1 MADKKT
7 LELQIKLAAEQAAN
21 QIKIFSQ
28 DIKNASQNAEG
39 LKISQK
45 SVNSMVKSLQT
56 EAKRAATSLKLFGG
70 STSELRNQQSKMK
83 QTVLDLI
90 DHGLKPESVEVQNLV
105 QQYKNLDTE
114 LSKTEAKQ
122 DGLMGVISKLKTEM
136 GSLAAVAAAVAFDKA
151 LAGAAKGALEV
162 SDSFRGAKEEFGI
175 MLGDM
180 QAGAGLFDELQ
191 EFNFWTPF
199 DIEQTSQAAKVLM
212 AAKVPLGEITDYL
225 TRFGDIAQ
233 GDGQKFQS
241 FINAFSKASA
251 KGKADMEVL
260 NVYIDQ
266 GVQILDVLAQ
276 QMGITTA
283 EVVDF
288 SSKGKISF
296 EQFNQALASLAAEG
310 GLYYNSMATAAMRLS
325 SVQAGLEESVKSL
338 KASIGDMLA
347 PVVSKVLE
355 LFTNIVDKINNSPIL
370 KGVLLGAITA
380 LTVAINIFAGKTLV
394 ALVIQT
400 HAGTVALTALGTAAH
415 AMLGPIGLVTLAV
428 GAVVGLVATMA
439 SEQQKANEET
449 NAAALALK
457 KQAQGYDE
465 LKIAAENYMS
475 FIEQMSIEDAKKVA
489 ESYKNII
496 IPEAEKAVKEAKNKL
511 AETPEFTTIKHSA
524 RGGGRVVEWTEKVS
538 NPAYAEAQEELAK
551 AELQLNTYL
560 ARQETALANVKKL
573 EEHAKE
579 LVASFGTEW
588 QDKLSSETA
597 KINEQEQKALDKL
610 NAKAKETLGQN
621 YVTHEAYQ
629 KELSALKTYYAKK
642 RQEEAD
648 KAAEKAQKKLKEQEE
663 EKKRIIEQAQKTIS
677 QYLKTPE
684 SEYKSQ
690 LEALKN
696 AAEIV
701 YGETYA
707 TKQEFTAAEQKLKLE
722 YENELKKSVI
732 NEHELRMK
740 NIKEEYEYRAALARN
755 RIEYGD
761 RSLANYADY
770 SVNSAVT
777 TISETDL
784 GKTMMGTDPITLLID
799 EFIEALMEIESVANI
814 LNWAGTIVENTFEVI
829 GPLIDTLFK
838 PLSDVLEQIGQTVG
852 AILAP
857 LINTIVV
864 LLSPFTPLLNMIA
877 EVLNIVGKAFV
888 WLNNKVIVPFGNTVI
903 KSINAIIKLINNIPG
918 INIKTIKTLQTV
930 EMNAKELADQTSKE
944 QEILKKKYQQ
954 MENAINDQL
963 QSQLNAIKTQYELG
977 LISREMYESQAA
989 KYKDSADKEIAI
1001 LESELADKLETISE
1015 GKSIKDITDLL
1026 STMFSNPMGKNI
1038 KDVIDQLITMSS
1050 NSISTMKNNQNSSV
1064 ATKSKSKV
1072 IDSYTLLK
1080 NKNTIAGSNLQV
1092 LINVGGS
1099 VVSEKELTDIVYS
1112 GIAKGI
1118 QQKKYAAL
1126 PGVAI

>member
-83 QTVLDLI
+83 QTVLELI

-122 DGLMGVISKLKTEM
+122 DGLFGVISKLKTEM
-136 GSLAAVAAAVAFDKA
+136 GSLAAVAAAVALDKA

-266 GVQILDVLAQ
+266 GVQILDALAQ

-296 EQFNQALASLAAEG
+296 EQFNQALASMASEG

-380 LTVAINIFAGKTLV
+380 LTVAINIFAGKALV
-394 ALVIQT
+394 ALVMQT

-428 GAVVGLVATMA
+428 GAVVGVVATMA
-439 SEQQKANEET
+439 SAQQKANEET

-465 LKIAAENYMS
+465 LKNAAENYMS

-511 AETPEFTTIKHSA
+511 AETLEFTTIKHSA
-524 RGGGRVVEWTEKVS
+524 RGGGSVVEWTEKVS

-597 KINEQEQKALDKL
+597 KINEQEQKALNKL
-610 NAKAKETLGQN
+610 NAKAKDTLGQN
-621 YVTHEAYQ
+621 YLTHEAYQ
-629 KELSALKTYYAKK
+629 KELSALKTYYEKK

-707 TKQEFTAAEQKLKLE
+707 TKHEFTAAEQKLKLE
-722 YENELKKSVI
+722 YENELNNIVI

-761 RSLANYADY
+761 RALANYADY

-888 WLNNKVIVPFGNTVI
+888 WLNNKVIVAFGNTVI
-903 KSINAIIKLINNIPG
+903 NSINAIIKLINQIPG
-918 INIKTIKTLQTV
+918 VNIKTIKTLQTV

-944 QEILKKKYQQ
+944 QELLKKKYQQ

-977 LISREMYESQAA
+977 LISREMYELQAA

-1001 LESELADKLETISE
+1001 LESELSYKLETISE

-1038 KDVIDQLITMSS
+1038 KDVIDLLSTMSS
-1050 NSISTMKNNQNSSV
+1050 NSISTTKNNQNSSV
-1064 ATKSKSKV
+1064 ATKLKSKV

-1080 NKNTIAGSNLQV
+1080 NKNTTPESNLQV

>member
-28 DIKNASQNAEG
+28 DIKKASQNTEG

-83 QTVLDLI
+83 QTVLELI

-122 DGLMGVISKLKTEM
+122 DGLFGVISKLKTEM
-136 GSLAAVAAAVAFDKA
+136 GSLAAVAAAVALDKA

-191 EFNFWTPF
+191 KFNFWTPF

-266 GVQILDVLAQ
+266 GVQILDALAQ

-296 EQFNQALASLAAEG
+296 EQFNQALASMASEG

-355 LFTNIVDKINNSPIL
+355 LFTNIVDKINDSPIL
-370 KGVLLGAITA
+370 KGVLLGAIAA
-380 LTVAINIFAGKTLV
+380 LTAAVNIFAGKTLV
-394 ALVIQT
+394 ALVMQT

-428 GAVVGLVATMA
+428 GAVVGVVAAMA
-439 SEQQKANEET
+439 SAQQKANEET

-457 KQAQGYDE
+457 QQAQGYDE

-511 AETPEFTTIKHSA
+511 AETPEFTEIKHSA
-524 RGGGRVVEWTEKVS
+524 SGGGRVVEWTEKVS

-629 KELSALKTYYAKK
+629 KELSALKTYYEKK

-740 NIKEEYEYRAALARN
+740 HIKEEYEYRAALARN

-777 TISETDL
+777 TISETDS

-864 LLSPFTPLLNMIA
+864 LLSPFTPLLNIIA

-903 KSINAIIKLINNIPG
+903 NVINAIIKLINQIPG

-930 EMNAKELADQTSKE
+930 EMNAKELAYQTSKE

-954 MENAINDQL
+954 MENAINGQL

-977 LISREMYESQAA
+977 LISR
-989 KYKDSADKEIAI
+989 
-1001 LESELADKLETISE
+1001 
-1015 GKSIKDITDLL
+1015 
-1026 STMFSNPMGKNI
+1026 
-1038 KDVIDQLITMSS
+1038 
-1050 NSISTMKNNQNSSV
+1050 
-1064 ATKSKSKV
+1064 
-1072 IDSYTLLK
+1072 
-1080 NKNTIAGSNLQV
+1080 
-1092 LINVGGS
+1092 
-1099 VVSEKELTDIVYS
+1099 
-1112 GIAKGI
+1112 
-1118 QQKKYAAL
+1118 
-1126 PGVAI
+1126 

>member
-21 QIKIFSQ
+21 QIKNFSE
-28 DIKNASQNAEG
+28 DIKTASQNAEG
-39 LKISQK
+39 LKINQK

-56 EAKRAATSLKLFGG
+56 EANRAATSLKLFGG
-70 STSELRNQQSKMK
+70 STNELRNQQAKMK

-105 QQYKNLDTE
+105 QQYKNLDEE

-122 DGLMGVISKLKTEM
+122 DGLLGVISKLKGEM
-136 GSLAAVAAAVAFDKA
+136 GSLAVVAAAVAVDKA
-151 LAGAAKGALEV
+151 VTDFSKSALAV

-191 EFNFWTPF
+191 KFNFWTPF

-266 GVQILDVLAQ
+266 GVQILDALAQ

-296 EQFNQALASLAAEG
+296 EQFDQALASLAAEG

-325 SVQAGLEESVKSL
+325 SVQAGLEESIKSL

-347 PVVSKVLE
+347 PRVAKILE
-355 LFTNIVDKINNSPIL
+355 LFTNIVDKINDSPIL
-370 KGVLLGAITA
+370 KGLLLGAITA
-380 LTVAINIFAGKTLV
+380 LTVAVNIFAGKALV
-394 ALVIQT
+394 ALVVQS

-439 SEQQKANEET
+439 SAQQKANEEA

-465 LKIAAENYMS
+465 LKKSAEDYLNYMNDL
-475 FIEQMSIEDAKKVA
+475 SILDAKGVVSSYENVFIPSAKSALEKAQEILKTIPEKIEVTKKRPVA
-489 ESYKNII
+489 KGRYESYTEEVENPEYTKALKEVERQQQYLDNYTTLYNQALKNV
-496 IPEAEKAVKEAKNKL
+496 EQLEKRAAD
-511 AETPEFTTIKHSA
+511 A
-524 RGGGRVVEWTEKVS
+524 
-538 NPAYAEAQEELAK
+538 
-551 AELQLNTYL
+551 
-560 ARQETALANVKKL
+560 
-573 EEHAKE
+573 
-579 LVASFGTEW
+579 VASFGTEW

-597 KINEQEQKALDKL
+597 KIDEQEQKALNKL

-621 YVTHEAYQ
+621 YATHEAYQ
-629 KELSALKTYYAKK
+629 KELSALKTYYANK

-648 KAAEKAQKKLKEQEE
+648 KAAEKERKKIEQEE
-663 EKKRIIEQAQKTIS
+663 KEKKQIIEQAQKTIN

-684 SEYKSQ
+684 SEFKSQ
-690 LEALKN
+690 LEALRK
-696 AAEIV
+696 AAEIL
-701 YGETYA
+701 YGETYEME
-707 TKQEFTAAEQKLKLE
+707 KDFIAAEQNLKLK
-722 YENELKKSVI
+722 YENETRTSVI

-740 NIKEEYEYRAALARN
+740 HIKEEYEYRAALALN
-755 RIEYGD
+755 SIENGD
-761 RSLANYADY
+761 KSLANYGTYA
-770 SVNSAVT
+770 VNSATAAV
-777 TISETDL
+777 SGTDL
-784 GKTMMGTDPITLLID
+784 GKTIMGTDPITLLID
-799 EFIEALMEIESVANI
+799 EFLEALMKIESVANI
-814 LNWAGTIVENTFEVI
+814 LNWAGTIVENIFSVI
-829 GPLIDTLFK
+829 GPLVDSLFK
-838 PLSDVLEQIGQTVG
+838 PLSDYLEQIGQTIG
-852 AILAP
+852 AVLAP
-857 LINTIVV
+857 LINNIALMLT
-864 LLSPFTPLLNMIA
+864 PFTVQFNILA
-877 EVLNIVGKAFV
+877 EILNIVGKAFV
-888 WLNNKVIVPFGNTVI
+888 WLNNKVIVPFGNKVI
-903 KSINAIIKLINNIPG
+903 DLINSIIRVINKIPG
-918 INIKTIKTLQTV
+918 VNISTVAALQTV
-930 EMNAKELADQTSKE
+930 EMNAKDLADQTSKD
-944 QEILKKKYQQ
+944 QELLKKKYQQ

-963 QSQLNAIKTQYELG
+963 QSQLTAIKAQYELG
-977 LISREMYESQAA
+977 LISRKMYENQAA
-989 KYKDSADKEIAI
+989 NYTDAANKEIAK
-1001 LESELADKLETISE
+1001 LESELELKLDAIAK

-1026 STMFSNPMGKNI
+1026 TKRNPTGLSG
-1038 KDVIDQLITMSS
+1038 LILQ
-1050 NSISTMKNNQNSSV
+1050 KNNDQKTLQNNTNTNVSDSSHF
-1064 ATKSKSKV
+1064 
-1072 IDSYTLLK
+1072 LLK
-1080 NKNTIAGSNLQV
+1080 NRNTTPESNLQV
-1092 LINVGGS
+1092 SINVEGS
-1099 VVSEKELTDIVYS
+1099 VVTEKELTNAIYE

-1118 QQKKYAAL
+1118 QQKKYMPF
-1126 PGVAI
+1126 PGGAR

>member
-28 DIKNASQNAEG
+28 DIKKASQNTEG

-83 QTVLDLI
+83 QTVLELI

-122 DGLMGVISKLKTEM
+122 DGLFGVISKLKTEM
-136 GSLAAVAAAVAFDKA
+136 GSLAAVAAAVALDKA

-191 EFNFWTPF
+191 KFNFWTPF

-266 GVQILDVLAQ
+266 GVQILDALAQ

-296 EQFNQALASLAAEG
+296 EQFNQALASMASEG

-355 LFTNIVDKINNSPIL
+355 LFTNIVDKINDSPIL
-370 KGVLLGAITA
+370 KGVLLGAIAA
-380 LTVAINIFAGKTLV
+380 LTAAVNIFAGKTLV
-394 ALVIQT
+394 ALVMQT

-428 GAVVGLVATMA
+428 GAVVGVVATMA
-439 SEQQKANEET
+439 SAQQKANEET

-457 KQAQGYDE
+457 QQAQGYDE

-511 AETPEFTTIKHSA
+511 AETPEFTEIKHSA
-524 RGGGRVVEWTEKVS
+524 SGGGRVVEWTEKVS

-629 KELSALKTYYAKK
+629 KELSALKTYYEKK

-740 NIKEEYEYRAALARN
+740 HIKEEYEYRAALARN

-777 TISETDL
+777 TISETDS

-864 LLSPFTPLLNMIA
+864 LLSPFTPLLNIIA

-903 KSINAIIKLINNIPG
+903 NVINAIIKLINQIPG

-930 EMNAKELADQTSKE
+930 EMNAKELAYQTSKE

-989 KYKDSADKEIAI
+989 KYKDSADKKIAI

>member
-28 DIKNASQNAEG
+28 DIKNASKNAEG

-56 EAKRAATSLKLFGG
+56 EANRAATSLKLFGG

-122 DGLMGVISKLKTEM
+122 DGLMGVISKLKSEM
-136 GSLAAVAAAVAFDKA
+136 GSLATVAAAVALDKA

-191 EFNFWTPF
+191 KFNFWTPF

-233 GDGQKFQS
+233 GDSQKFQS

-266 GVQILDVLAQ
+266 GVQILDALAS

-296 EQFNQALASLAAEG
+296 EQFNQALASMASEG

-325 SVQAGLEESVKSL
+325 SVQAGLEESIKSL

-394 ALVIQT
+394 ALVMQT

-428 GAVVGLVATMA
+428 GAVVGVVATMA
-439 SEQQKANEET
+439 SAQQKANEET

-465 LKIAAENYMS
+465 LKNAAENYMS

-511 AETPEFTTIKHSA
+511 AETLEFTTIKHSA
-524 RGGGRVVEWTEKVS
+524 RGGGSVVEWTEKVS

-560 ARQETALANVKKL
+560 ARQETALTNVKKL

-597 KINEQEQKALDKL
+597 KINEQEQKALNKL
-610 NAKAKETLGQN
+610 NAKAKDTLGQN
-621 YVTHEAYQ
+621 YLTHEAYQ
-629 KELSALKTYYAKK
+629 KELSALKTYYEKK

-722 YENELKKSVI
+722 YENELKNIVI

-761 RSLANYADY
+761 RSLANYANY

-777 TISETDL
+777 AISGTDL

-864 LLSPFTPLLNMIA
+864 LLSPFTPLLNMIT

-888 WLNNKVIVPFGNTVI
+888 WLNNKAIVPFGNTVI
-903 KSINAIIKLINNIPG
+903 NSINAIIKLINNIPG

-944 QEILKKKYQQ
+944 QELLKKKYQQ

-977 LISREMYESQAA
+977 LISREMYELQAA

-1001 LESELADKLETISE
+1001 LESELSHKLETISE

-1038 KDVIDQLITMSS
+1038 KDVINLLSTMPS

-1064 ATKSKSKV
+1064 ATKLKSKV

-1080 NKNTIAGSNLQV
+1080 NKNTTAGSNLQV

>member
-28 DIKNASQNAEG
+28 DIKNASKNAEG
-39 LKISQK
+39 LKISQR

-56 EAKRAATSLKLFGG
+56 EANRAATSLKLFGG
-70 STSELRNQQSKMK
+70 STSELRIQQSKMK

-122 DGLMGVISKLKTEM
+122 DGLMGVISKLKSEM
-136 GSLAAVAAAVAFDKA
+136 GSLATVAAAVALDKA

-191 EFNFWTPF
+191 KFNFWTPF

-266 GVQILDVLAQ
+266 GVQILDALAQ

-296 EQFNQALASLAAEG
+296 EQFNQALASMASEG

-394 ALVIQT
+394 ALVMQT

-428 GAVVGLVATMA
+428 GAVVGVVATMA
-439 SEQQKANEET
+439 SAQQKANEET

-465 LKIAAENYMS
+465 LKNAAENYMS

-560 ARQETALANVKKL
+560 ARQETALTNVKKL

-597 KINEQEQKALDKL
+597 KINEQEQKALNKL

-629 KELSALKTYYAKK
+629 KELSALKTYYEKK

-663 EKKRIIEQAQKTIS
+663 EKKRIIEQAQKTIN

-684 SEYKSQ
+684 SEYKS
-690 LEALKN
+690 
-696 AAEIV
+696 
-701 YGETYA
+701 
-707 TKQEFTAAEQKLKLE
+707 
-722 YENELKKSVI
+722 
-732 NEHELRMK
+732 
-740 NIKEEYEYRAALARN
+740 
-755 RIEYGD
+755 
-761 RSLANYADY
+761 
-770 SVNSAVT
+770 
-777 TISETDL
+777 
-784 GKTMMGTDPITLLID
+784 
-799 EFIEALMEIESVANI
+799 
-814 LNWAGTIVENTFEVI
+814 
-829 GPLIDTLFK
+829 
-838 PLSDVLEQIGQTVG
+838 
-852 AILAP
+852 
-857 LINTIVV
+857 
-864 LLSPFTPLLNMIA
+864 
-877 EVLNIVGKAFV
+877 
-888 WLNNKVIVPFGNTVI
+888 
-903 KSINAIIKLINNIPG
+903 
-918 INIKTIKTLQTV
+918 
-930 EMNAKELADQTSKE
+930 
-944 QEILKKKYQQ
+944 
-954 MENAINDQL
+954 
-963 QSQLNAIKTQYELG
+963 
-977 LISREMYESQAA
+977 
-989 KYKDSADKEIAI
+989 
-1001 LESELADKLETISE
+1001 
-1015 GKSIKDITDLL
+1015 
-1026 STMFSNPMGKNI
+1026 
-1038 KDVIDQLITMSS
+1038 
-1050 NSISTMKNNQNSSV
+1050 
-1064 ATKSKSKV
+1064 
-1072 IDSYTLLK
+1072 
-1080 NKNTIAGSNLQV
+1080 
-1092 LINVGGS
+1092 
-1099 VVSEKELTDIVYS
+1099 
-1112 GIAKGI
+1112 
-1118 QQKKYAAL
+1118 
-1126 PGVAI
+1126 

>member
-28 DIKNASQNAEG
+28 DIKNASKNAEG
-39 LKISQK
+39 LKISQR

-56 EAKRAATSLKLFGG
+56 EANRAATSLKLFGG
-70 STSELRNQQSKMK
+70 STSELRIQQSKMK

-122 DGLMGVISKLKTEM
+122 DGLMGVISKLKSEM
-136 GSLAAVAAAVAFDKA
+136 GSLATVAAAVALDKA

-266 GVQILDVLAQ
+266 GVQILDALAQ

-296 EQFNQALASLAAEG
+296 EQFNQALASMASEG

-355 LFTNIVDKINNSPIL
+355 LFTNIVDKINDSPIL
-370 KGVLLGAITA
+370 KGVLLGAIAA
-380 LTVAINIFAGKTLV
+380 LTAAVNIFAGKTLV
-394 ALVIQT
+394 ALVMQT

-415 AMLGPIGLVTLAV
+415 SMLGPIGLVTLAV
-428 GAVVGLVATMA
+428 GAVVGVVATMA
-439 SEQQKANEET
+439 SAQQKANEET

-496 IPEAEKAVKEAKNKL
+496 IPEAEKAVEEARKK
-511 AETPEFTTIKHSA
+511 
-524 RGGGRVVEWTEKVS
+524 
-538 NPAYAEAQEELAK
+538 
-551 AELQLNTYL
+551 LNT
-560 ARQETALANVKKL
+560 T
-573 EEHAKE
+573 
-579 LVASFGTEW
+579 
-588 QDKLSSETA
+588 SE
-597 KINEQEQKALDKL
+597 KIE
-610 NAKAKETLGQN
+610 
-621 YVTHEAYQ
+621 VTR
-629 KELSALKTYYAKK
+629 K
-642 RQEEAD
+642 RPVS
-648 KAAEKAQKKLKEQEE
+648 KGK
-663 EKKRIIEQAQKTIS
+663 
-677 QYLKTPE
+677 
-684 SEYKSQ
+684 
-690 LEALKN
+690 
-696 AAEIV
+696 
-701 YGETYA
+701 
-707 TKQEFTAAEQKLKLE
+707 
-722 YENELKKSVI
+722 YEN
-732 NEHELRMK
+732 
-740 NIKEEYEYRAALARN
+740 
-755 RIEYGD
+755 
-761 RSLANYADY
+761 
-770 SVNSAVT
+770 
-777 TISETDL
+777 
-784 GKTMMGTDPITLLID
+784 
-799 EFIEALMEIESVANI
+799 
-814 LNWAGTIVENTFEVI
+814 
-829 GPLIDTLFK
+829 
-838 PLSDVLEQIGQTVG
+838 
-852 AILAP
+852 
-857 LINTIVV
+857 
-864 LLSPFTPLLNMIA
+864 
-877 EVLNIVGKAFV
+877 
-888 WLNNKVIVPFGNTVI
+888 
-903 KSINAIIKLINNIPG
+903 
-918 INIKTIKTLQTV
+918 
-930 EMNAKELADQTSKE
+930 
-944 QEILKKKYQQ
+944 
-954 MENAINDQL
+954 
-963 QSQLNAIKTQYELG
+963 
-977 LISREMYESQAA
+977 
-989 KYKDSADKEIAI
+989 
-1001 LESELADKLETISE
+1001 
-1015 GKSIKDITDLL
+1015 
-1026 STMFSNPMGKNI
+1026 
-1038 KDVIDQLITMSS
+1038 
-1050 NSISTMKNNQNSSV
+1050 
-1064 ATKSKSKV
+1064 
-1072 IDSYTLLK
+1072 
-1080 NKNTIAGSNLQV
+1080 
-1092 LINVGGS
+1092 
-1099 VVSEKELTDIVYS
+1099 
-1112 GIAKGI
+1112 
-1118 QQKKYAAL
+1118 
-1126 PGVAI
+1126 

>member
-1 MADKKT
+1 MTDKKT

-56 EAKRAATSLKLFGG
+56 EANRAATSLKLFGG

-83 QTVLDLI
+83 QTVLELI

-296 EQFNQALASLAAEG
+296 EQFNQALASMASEG

-347 PVVSKVLE
+347 PKVSKVLE
-355 LFTNIVDKINNSPIL
+355 LFTNIVDKINDSPIL
-370 KGVLLGAITA
+370 KGVLLGAIAA
-380 LTVAINIFAGKTLV
+380 LTAAVNIFAGKTLV
-394 ALVIQT
+394 ALVMQT

-428 GAVVGLVATMA
+428 GAVVGVVATMA
-439 SEQQKANEET
+439 SAQQKANEET

-465 LKIAAENYMS
+465 LKNAAENYMS

-511 AETPEFTTIKHSA
+511 AETPEFTKIKHSA

-770 SVNSAVT
+770 AVNSAVT

-903 KSINAIIKLINNIPG
+903 NAINAIIKLINQIPG

-930 EMNAKELADQTSKE
+930 EMNAKELAYQTSKE

>member
-28 DIKNASQNAEG
+28 DIKKASQNAEG

-56 EAKRAATSLKLFGG
+56 EANRVATSLKLFGG

-122 DGLMGVISKLKTEM
+122 DGLMGVISKLKSEM
-136 GSLAAVAAAVAFDKA
+136 GSLAAVAAAVALDKA

-191 EFNFWTPF
+191 KFNFWTPF

-266 GVQILDVLAQ
+266 GVQILDALAQ

-325 SVQAGLEESVKSL
+325 SVQAGLEESIKSL

-347 PVVSKVLE
+347 PKVSKVLE
-355 LFTNIVDKINNSPIL
+355 LFTNIVDKINDSPIL
-370 KGVLLGAITA
+370 KGVLLGAIAA
-380 LTVAINIFAGKTLV
+380 LTAAVNIFAGKTLV
-394 ALVIQT
+394 ALVMQT

-415 AMLGPIGLVTLAV
+415 SMLGPIGLVTLAV
-428 GAVVGLVATMA
+428 GAVVGVVATMA
-439 SEQQKANEET
+439 SAQQKANEET

-496 IPEAEKAVKEAKNKL
+496 IPEAEKAVEEAKNKL
-511 AETPEFTTIKHSA
+511 AETPEFTEIKHSA
-524 RGGGRVVEWTEKVS
+524 SGGGRVVEWTEKVS

-629 KELSALKTYYAKK
+629 KELSALKTYYEKK

-740 NIKEEYEYRAALARN
+740 HIKEEYEYRAALARN

-777 TISETDL
+777 TISETDS
-784 GKTMMGTDPITLLID
+784 GKTMMGTDSITLLID

-864 LLSPFTPLLNMIA
+864 LLSPFTPLLNIIA

-903 KSINAIIKLINNIPG
+903 NVINAIIKLINQIPG

-930 EMNAKELADQTSKE
+930 EMNAKELAYQTSKE

-1026 STMFSNPMGKNI
+1026 STMFSNPMGKNF

>member
-28 DIKNASQNAEG
+28 DIKNASKNAEG

-56 EAKRAATSLKLFGG
+56 EANRAATSLKLFGG

-122 DGLMGVISKLKTEM
+122 DGLFGVISKLKTEM
-136 GSLAAVAAAVAFDKA
+136 GSLAAVAAAVALDKA

-191 EFNFWTPF
+191 KFNFWTPF

-266 GVQILDVLAQ
+266 GVQILDALAQ

-296 EQFNQALASLAAEG
+296 EQFNQALASMASEG

-325 SVQAGLEESVKSL
+325 SVQAGLEESIKSL

-394 ALVIQT
+394 ALVMQT

-428 GAVVGLVATMA
+428 GAVVGVVATMA
-439 SEQQKANEET
+439 SAQQKANEET

-511 AETPEFTTIKHSA
+511 AETPEFTEIKHSA
-524 RGGGRVVEWTEKVS
+524 SGGGRVVEWTEKVS

-722 YENELKKSVI
+722 YENELKNIVI

-903 KSINAIIKLINNIPG
+903 NAINAIIKLINQIPG

-930 EMNAKELADQTSKE
+930 EMNAKELAYQTSKE

-1038 KDVIDQLITMSS
+1038 KDVIDRLITMSS

>member
-1 MADKKT
+1 MTDKKT

-56 EAKRAATSLKLFGG
+56 EANRAATSLKLFGG

-83 QTVLDLI
+83 QTVLELI

-122 DGLMGVISKLKTEM
+122 DGLFGVISKLKTEM

-296 EQFNQALASLAAEG
+296 EQFNQALASMASEG

-347 PVVSKVLE
+347 PKVSKVLE
-355 LFTNIVDKINNSPIL
+355 LFTNIVDKINDSPIL
-370 KGVLLGAITA
+370 KGVLLGAIAA
-380 LTVAINIFAGKTLV
+380 LTAAVNIFAGKTLV
-394 ALVIQT
+394 ALVMQT

-415 AMLGPIGLVTLAV
+415 SMLGPIGLVTLAV
-428 GAVVGLVATMA
+428 GAVVGVVATMA
-439 SEQQKANEET
+439 SAQQKANEET

-524 RGGGRVVEWTEKVS
+524 SGGGRVVEWTEKVS

-770 SVNSAVT
+770 AVNSAVT

-903 KSINAIIKLINNIPG
+903 NAINAIIKLINQIPG

-930 EMNAKELADQTSKE
+930 EMNAKELAYQTSKE

>member
-122 DGLMGVISKLKTEM
+122 DGLFGVISKLKTEM
-136 GSLAAVAAAVAFDKA
+136 GSLAAVAAAVALDKA

-266 GVQILDVLAQ
+266 GVQILDALAQ

-296 EQFNQALASLAAEG
+296 EQFNQALASMASEG

-355 LFTNIVDKINNSPIL
+355 LFTNIVDKINDSPIL
-370 KGVLLGAITA
+370 KGVLLGAIAA
-380 LTVAINIFAGKTLV
+380 LTAAVNIFAGKTLV
-394 ALVIQT
+394 ALVMQT

-415 AMLGPIGLVTLAV
+415 SMLGPIGLVTLAV
-428 GAVVGLVATMA
+428 GAVVGVVATMA
-439 SEQQKANEET
+439 SAQQKANEET

-511 AETPEFTTIKHSA
+511 AETPEFTEIKHSA
-524 RGGGRVVEWTEKVS
+524 SGGGRVVEWTEKVS

-701 YGETYA
+701 YGKTYA

-903 KSINAIIKLINNIPG
+903 NAINAIIKLINQIPG

-977 LISREMYESQAA
+977 LISREMYELQAA

-1038 KDVIDQLITMSS
+1038 KDVIDRLITMSS